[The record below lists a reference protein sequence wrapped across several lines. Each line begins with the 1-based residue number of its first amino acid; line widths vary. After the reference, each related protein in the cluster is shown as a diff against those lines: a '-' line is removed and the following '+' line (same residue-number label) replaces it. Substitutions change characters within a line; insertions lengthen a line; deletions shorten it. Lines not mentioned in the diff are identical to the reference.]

1 MSESLLVK
9 EILDKTKNFDQPKI
23 NSAEEMGLSYIV
35 ECFVCDKEIL
45 AVRAV
50 LPDGW
55 KIVKDYG
62 YTLCP
67 ECANKLKNWIKRGE
81 R

>member
-1 MSESLLVK
+1 MSEALLVK
-9 EILDKTKNFDQPKI
+9 EILAKTNNFDRPKI
-23 NSAEEMGLSYIV
+23 DSPKEMGLSYLI
-35 ECFVCDKEIL
+35 ECFVCEKEAL
-45 AVRAV
+45 ADRGIR
-50 LPDGW
+50 PDGW
-55 KIVKDYG
+55 RVVKDYG